1 MPGTVGVYVP
11 LLIARG
17 RPVASGLA
25 LALSVVLLG
34 AGASLYA
41 WCVWSFATIGRGT
54 PAPIDAP
61 KALVIRGPYRF
72 TRNPM
77 YAGVLTVILGW
88 AVLYRA
94 PVLAGYALGVTCCF
108 HLFIVLY
115 EEPHLRGVFGPEF
128 DAYTARVGRWWP
140 RMRVRS

>member
-11 LLIARG
+11 VLIARG
-17 RPVASGLA
+17 RPAAAGLPLGVACA
-25 LALSVVLLG
+25 LLVVG
-34 AGASLYA
+34 GGLYA
-41 WCVWSFATIGRGT
+41 WCVWNFALLGQGT

-77 YAGVLTVILGW
+77 YAGVLMVILGW
-88 AVLYRA
+88 AVLFRA
-94 PVLAGYALGVTCCF
+94 PVLGGYALGVACCF

-115 EEPHLRGVFGPEF
+115 EEPHLRGVFGREF
-128 DAYTARVGRWWP
+128 DDYTTRVGRWWP
-140 RMRVRS
+140 RVKRRT